1 MEWYEKLFWYTAL
14 GVTTYASFKIIV
26 GIRNHIEEGNNT

>member
-14 GVTTYASFKIIV
+14 GFAVYTSFRITV
-26 GIRNHIEEGNNT
+26 GIRNQIDEGNNT